1 MTVPGNLCS
10 PLLATAAAAA
20 AADGSGA
27 IATKS
32 LRFNDDDQA
41 SLSRTP
47 SSAGNRRTFTY
58 SCWFKRANITRGYL
72 FSVWNSDTDSEVFAV
87 NFSSSHTLN
96 IDLISKTLRITDQV
110 FRDPS
115 AWYHLVLA
123 IDTTQSTASDRLKLY
138 INGSQVTN
146 FSTNVNFSQNDDTGV
161 NGTFAHQIGRYFRN
175 SSTEHPFDGYMTDI
189 YLIDGLQLTP
199 TSFGSFDSNGVWQA
213 AAYSGT
219 FGTNGFYL
227 GFGDSSDLG
236 ADSSGN
242 NNDFTANNFST
253 TAGAGNDVLFDVPTN
268 GTQTDTGAGGEVS
281 GCYCVLNPLDQRDG
295 TLSNGNLDYDLGSG
309 TKFISG
315 TIAVKSGKW
324 FWEAKAVSG
333 VTNGSVGGRFAL
345 SQTPTLRHGENG
357 PFTLF
362 WHATGGIKTAIN
374 GTITSRA
381 TGTNYADGDV
391 LGLALDADANIA
403 YFYKNGSLAYTYDF
417 SSLVPAGSQFL
428 APSCWN
434 GSSGTPKWE
443 YNFGQRAFAHSARS
457 NHKVLCTASFGTPTI
472 ADGSDHFEAK
482 LYTSETT
489 ISGLSFSPGLV
500 WLKRRSAAADNG
512 IYDVVRGVNKLIYP
526 NASNAE
532 ETGGGVTAFNSDG
545 FDLGTNALFKG
556 GGHSFVSWNW
566 YAGSSVTPSTSG
578 TITATSSHLNSTAG
592 FNILKYNG
600 IGDGSTET
608 LGHSLSSA
616 PELIWI
622 KCTSNSADWAVYHKG
637 LGAGGT
643 VAFNSSSGKDGTSM
657 FAGQDPTSSIVHLK
671 ENSNRVQTSGR
682 TYVAYLFHSVDGF
695 SSIGSYEGTGSASTG
710 AFVFC
715 GFRPALVLIK
725 RDGSASWCL
734 YDTSRDP
741 FNDATHVL
749 NPNNNAGGNGNDAFV
764 SDVSI
769 DILSNGF
776 KIVDVDGEINQN
788 GDTYIYYAVAE
799 NAFSLSGG
807 LAR

>member
-10 PLLATAAAAA
+10 PLLATAAAA

-138 INGSQVTN
+138 INGSQVTS
-146 FSTNVNFSQNDDTGV
+146 FSTNDNFSQNDDTGV

-227 GFGDSSDLG
+227 GFDDSSDLG

-242 NNDFTANNFST
+242 NNDFTANNLQSS
-253 TAGAGNDVLFDVPTN
+253 DVMFDVPTN
-268 GTQTDTGAGGEVS
+268 GTQSDTGAGGEVS
-281 GCYCVLNPLDQRDG
+281 GNYCVLNPLTSG
-295 TLSNGNLDYDLGSG
+295 YTLSNGNLKVDSGSG
-309 TKFISG
+309 GNRLLG
-315 TIAVKSGKW
+315 TIGVSSGKYY
-324 FWEAKAVSG
+324 FEAVFNSHTSSNDSSYLVVRNEDGFEAGIRNRTSDIQYFTSSG
-333 VTNGSVGGRFAL
+333 GNLGTYSSSNWSTSETHGFALDCDNNQLKIYKNNTLTATISITAGKTYLPGYFRDGSNGS
-345 SQTPTLRHGENG
+345 
-357 PFTLF
+357 FTF
-362 WHATGGIKTAIN
+362 NFGARGFT
-374 GTITSRA
+374 
-381 TGTNYADGDV
+381 
-391 LGLALDADANIA
+391 
-403 YFYKNGSLAYTYDF
+403 YT
-417 SSLVPAGSQFL
+417 
-428 APSCWN
+428 APS
-434 GSSGTPKWE
+434 GFK
-443 YNFGQRAFAHSARS
+443 A
-457 NHKVLCTASFGTPTI
+457 LCTTNLPTPTI

-616 PELIWI
+616 PEFIWI

-749 NPNNNAGGNGNDAFV
+749 NPNNNAGGNTNDAFV
-764 SDVSI
+764 SNVSI

-799 NAFSLSGG
+799 NAFSLNGG